1 MEAHLTVEEGP
12 EFGQVFVVQP
22 GQMCT
27 IGKRGEQGVLFGL
40 RDPSLP
46 AGTIAA
52 FKLDD
57 SGLRI
62 VDLGGPLGA
71 TLNDKRLPPRAPVV
85 VQAGDGIGIGKFV
98 LRASLF
104 GQQASGARAATP
116 PVGLRKAPPTPGSEL
131 PAGEFEVLKILGQGG
146 MGKVYAAIRKADR
159 KKVAIKVL
167 HDNVATGS
175 DESRR
180 FVREAQIGTSIDSPF
195 VVKVFD
201 LKVANNRAMI
211 VMELVEGPALDDRFP
226 GKSWHVADALRVSED
241 AARGLAAAAAKGII
255 HRDVKPGNILL
266 SPEGRA
272 KLTDFGI
279 ARKTANESMASLTAT
294 GQGLGTMVYMPPEQ
308 ISEAKAVDPRAD
320 IYSLGVTM
328 FELIA
333 GIPPFKIE
341 TVEELVRA
349 SYEDAAPLTSMR
361 SDCPPQVATIVQHML
376 KKEPHERPATPQLV
390 ADTLKRVREQLYPQ
404 HRFDHLFP
412 RAVMI

>member
-1 MEAHLTVEEGP
+1 MEPPRPLKKRMHLVDYDEVRQTQQTPRVRWSPGP
-12 EFGQVFVVQP
+12 AV
-22 GQMCT
+22 
-27 IGKRGEQGVLFGL
+27 
-40 RDPSLP
+40 
-46 AGTIAA
+46 
-52 FKLDD
+52 
-57 SGLRI
+57 
-62 VDLGGPLGA
+62 PLGE
-71 TLNDKRLPPRAPVV
+71 LVLEERIGRGGMGEVWRA
-85 VQAGDGIGIGKFV
+85 
-98 LRASLF
+98 R
-104 GQQASGARAATP
+104 
-116 PVGLRKAPPTPGSEL
+116 E
-131 PAGEFEVLKILGQGG
+131 PAGERVAVKLLAIDWATDPRGEARLLREH
-146 MGKVYAAIRKADR
+146 AALEKLDHP
-159 KKVAIKVL
+159 AI
-167 HDNVATGS
+167 
-175 DESRR
+175 
-180 FVREAQIGTSIDSPF
+180 VRA
-195 VVKVFD
+195 
-201 LKVANNRAMI
+201 RASGRAPDGRPWFS
-211 VMELVEGPALDDRFP
+211 MELVQGARTLSAAVRDGLGVERALDALED
-226 GKSWHVADALRVSED
+226 VAEALGHAHRLGVF
-241 AARGLAAAAAKGII
+241 
-255 HRDVKPGNILL
+255 HRDVKPANILL

-376 KKEPHERPATPQLV
+376 KKEPHERPANPQLV

-412 RAVMI
+412 RALTM